1 MALFGCTRK
10 GTMNTALAIDNMA
23 ITALTARKLK
33 VNEISLTGRGATS
46 AAAEYQEL
54 AVILSTAASVG
65 ASTALVINKLEA
77 DSASFQSFIAHTPA
91 TTAHAITAGT
101 EMLLIGC
108 NVYGGIYRWTA
119 RPNGEIV
126 VRAIAASNLGAAG
139 TLLYHNNTA
148 STTALYTL
156 HTVLDEL

>member
-1 MALFGCTRK
+1 MALFGVTRK
-10 GTMNTALAIDNMA
+10 TTMAVALAIDQMA
-23 ITALTARKLK
+23 VTALTNRKLK

-54 AVILSTAASVG
+54 SVILATAASVG
-65 ASTALVINKLEA
+65 ASTALLLNKLEA
-77 DSASFQSFIAHTPA
+77 DSASMVSFVAHTPA
-91 TTAHAITAGT
+91 TTAHTITAGT
-101 EMLLIGC
+101 EMFFIGC

-126 VRAIAASNLGAAG
+126 VRNTAGSNLGAAG

-148 STTALYTL
+148 STTAIYSL
-156 HTVLDEL
+156 HTVIDEL